1 VNTELANSFAEL
13 IGVQLLTFAND
24 STTAAAP
31 DIESSVTLTETSG
44 SYLTMV
50 IPGAAGGVWSRLD
63 TKLQDM
69 GFSIVKRDR
78 AQLRFVVRYDDPS
91 KLADKSWFQ
100 SLTFWKEDASAPA
113 ENISVVLTPA
123 GAETHVNVLDAAD
136 RQTEQG
142 DQVLELLS
150 ESLKAK
156 ENN

>member
-1 VNTELANSFAEL
+1 
-13 IGVQLLTFAND
+13 
-24 STTAAAP
+24 
-31 DIESSVTLTETSG
+31 
-44 SYLTMV
+44 
-50 IPGAAGGVWSRLD
+50 
-63 TKLQDM
+63 M

-136 RQTEQG
+136 RQTELG